1 LLAAF
6 LFPPGIFILLFL
18 AAAFYAR
25 RFRKTF
31 LFATLLFYLL
41 STTYVGTKLI
51 EPLENRYPA
60 LQHVPADVDAVVVLS
75 GGNNLGAP
83 NLPLMPGAFKRYMY
97 GVMLAKKYNL
107 PLVFSGGFH
116 ESDAAA
122 VVTKELNEML
132 DLNLTVRY
140 ENRSLDT
147 YENARYTEQMLHKAG
162 IPHPRVLLVTS
173 AFHMPRA
180 KLLFDR
186 THLDTI
192 PAPTDYLASSLQHF
206 WYLPSITGL
215 RLSYHALHEY
225 LGYLIYSF
233 KS

>member
-1 LLAAF
+1 MT
-6 LFPPGIFILLFL
+6 
-18 AAAFYAR
+18 AR

-31 LFATLLFYLL
+31 LFTALLFYLL

-51 EPLENRYPA
+51 APLEHRYPA

-75 GGNNLGAP
+75 GGNTPGAP

-97 GVMLAKKYNL
+97 GAMLAKKYHL
-107 PLVFSGGFH
+107 PLIFSGGLH
-116 ESDAAA
+116 ESDVAA
-122 VVTKELNEML
+122 VVTEELNNML

-147 YENARYTEQMLHKAG
+147 YENARYTEKLLHDAG
-162 IPHPRVLLVTS
+162 IAHPKILLVTS

-186 THLDTI
+186 TRLEAI

-225 LGYLIYSF
+225 LGYLLY
-233 KS
+233 KLKN